1 MRKPNGY
8 GTVAKLSGKRRRP
21 FAVRITAG
29 YTDEGKQIYKYLGY
43 YATRKEAE
51 YQLSLYNANPYDI
64 NLKNLTFKDVY
75 KRFYDVKKN
84 TGTSEKRLKAYESF
98 FKKLVPLYN
107 MKMIDIKTP
116 HLQTLFD
123 TFTEFSPLYVREIKS
138 FTGFIYKYAM
148 EIDILDKDYTK
159 FLKLRKFKKQ
169 RKNSVFSAE
178 EQQKLW
184 ENVETIPG
192 ADILLILIYTGFR
205 VNELLSVKKE
215 KIDLENW
222 TVTSGSKTDAGKER
236 VVPIHHRIQPL
247 IIRYMQTEG
256 EYLIPNHNFKSH
268 MNYSSF
274 KRRFSNILKKL
285 KMEHTIH
292 DTRYTFIT
300 SLREVTDNNAAIT
313 SIVGHTNIQMT
324 DKYTLTN
331 IQKMRQE
338 IDKIN

>member
-1 MRKPNGY
+1 
-8 GTVAKLSGKRRRP
+8 
-21 FAVRITAG
+21 
-29 YTDEGKQIYKYLGY
+29 
-43 YATRKEAE
+43 
-51 YQLSLYNANPYDI
+51 
-64 NLKNLTFKDVY
+64 
-75 KRFYDVKKN
+75 
-84 TGTSEKRLKAYESF
+84 
-98 FKKLVPLYN
+98 
-107 MKMIDIKTP
+107 MKMVDIKTP

-123 TFTEFSPLYVREIKS
+123 TFTEFSPLYVRELKS
-138 FTGFIYKYAM
+138 FAGLVYKYAM
-148 EIDILDKDYTK
+148 EIDILDKDYTR
-159 FLKLRKFKKQ
+159 FLKLRKFKKL
-169 RKNSVFSAE
+169 RKNSIFTAE

-184 ENVETIPG
+184 DNIETVPG
-192 ADILLILIYTGFR
+192 TDILLMLIYTGFR

-222 TVTSGSKTDAGKER
+222 TVTSGSKTEAGKER

-247 IIRYMQTEG
+247 IVKYMQTEG

-274 KRRFSNILKKL
+274 RRYFSQILEKL
-285 KMEHTIH
+285 EMDHTIH

>member
-1 MRKPNGY
+1 
-8 GTVAKLSGKRRRP
+8 
-21 FAVRITAG
+21 
-29 YTDEGKQIYKYLGY
+29 
-43 YATRKEAE
+43 
-51 YQLSLYNANPYDI
+51 
-64 NLKNLTFKDVY
+64 
-75 KRFYDVKKN
+75 
-84 TGTSEKRLKAYESF
+84 
-98 FKKLVPLYN
+98 
-107 MKMIDIKTP
+107 MIDIKTP

-138 FTGFIYKYAM
+138 FAGFIYKYAM
-148 EIDILDKDYTK
+148 EIDVLDKDYTK

-169 RKNSVFSAE
+169 RKNSIFTAE

-184 ENVETIPG
+184 ENIENIPG
-192 ADILLILIYTGFR
+192 IDILLILIYTGFR

-274 KRRFSNILKKL
+274 RRYFSQILEKL
-285 KMEHTIH
+285 EMDHTIH